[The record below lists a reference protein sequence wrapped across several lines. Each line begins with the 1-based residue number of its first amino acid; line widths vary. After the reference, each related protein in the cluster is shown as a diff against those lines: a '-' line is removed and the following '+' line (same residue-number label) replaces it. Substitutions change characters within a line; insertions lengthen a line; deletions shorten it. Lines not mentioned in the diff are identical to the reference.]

1 VDVQTKTRR
10 YEMRRSVLLVLT
22 VALALLVF
30 APIAAAKGDDRGF
43 DAGGTH
49 AQGVE
54 DRGFDDKGMHARG
67 TDDRGFD
74 DRGMDARGV
83 DDRGMDDRGFDDK
96 GVDVR
101 GADDRGFDYRGM
113 DNRAVDDNAASR
125 ASSASASASAMS
137 SASASPSASPTASP
151 TGTATATPALPETG
165 GFLPA
170 LILGPLA
177 MILGGG
183 WRPSV
188 SCAFASTPP
197 PREGE
202 ALKLPPLLG
211 PESESATTT
220 VNRELNFLELR

>member
-43 DAGGTH
+43 DDGGTH

-83 DDRGMDDRGFDDK
+83 DDRGMDD
-96 GVDVR
+96 
-101 GADDRGFDYRGM
+101 
-113 DNRAVDDNAASR
+113 RAVDDNAASR

-183 WRPSV
+183 L
-188 SCAFASTPP
+188 AT
-197 PREGE
+197 
-202 ALKLPPLLG
+202 LG
-211 PESESATTT
+211 IM
-220 VNRELNFLELR
+220 RRR

>member
-1 VDVQTKTRR
+1 
-10 YEMRRSVLLVLT
+10 MRRSVLLVLT
-22 VALALLVF
+22 VALAFLVF

-67 TDDRGFD
+67 TDDRG
-74 DRGMDARGV
+74 MDARGV
-83 DDRGMDDRGFDDK
+83 DDRGMDD
-96 GVDVR
+96 
-101 GADDRGFDYRGM
+101 
-113 DNRAVDDNAASR
+113 RAVDDNAASR

-183 WRPSV
+183 L
-188 SCAFASTPP
+188 AT
-197 PREGE
+197 
-202 ALKLPPLLG
+202 LG
-211 PESESATTT
+211 IM
-220 VNRELNFLELR
+220 RRR